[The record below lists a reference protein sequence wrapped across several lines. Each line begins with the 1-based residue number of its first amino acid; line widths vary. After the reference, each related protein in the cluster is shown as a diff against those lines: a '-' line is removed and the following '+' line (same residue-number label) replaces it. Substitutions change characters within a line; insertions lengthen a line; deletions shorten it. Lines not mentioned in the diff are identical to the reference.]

1 MELKPMRA
9 GHLIAVAALSGQL
22 GYEVTEA
29 ELNGRFALL
38 ENDPEHR
45 LVVVLQDGRV
55 AGWTHVCL
63 VDGLETQ
70 RFAEIRA
77 LVVDASARRSGI
89 GRLLV
94 DEAKRW
100 AQQKK
105 VGKLRVRSNVV
116 RDEAHTFYPALGFVL
131 AKTQGCY
138 DLPLQGEPA
147 GR

>member
-9 GHLIAVAALSGQL
+9 GHLNAVAALSEQL

-29 ELNGRFALL
+29 ELNGRFGAL
-38 ENDPEHR
+38 ENHR
-45 LVVVLQDGRV
+45 DHRMVVVLKDGRV

-63 VDGLETQ
+63 VDGLESP

-77 LVVDASARRSGI
+77 LVVDSGARRAGV
-89 GRLLV
+89 GKMLV
-94 DEAKRW
+94 EEAVRW
-100 AQQKK
+100 AREQK

-116 RDEAHTFYPALGFVL
+116 RDEAHKFYPALGFTL

-138 DLPLQGEPA
+138 DLPLQGE
-147 GR
+147 